1 MTMDVVFD
9 DTPLLNEIARLQA
22 ALQSACDVRARSEI
36 AARLRDEQLKLDRL
50 RDERRRTP

>member
-1 MTMDVVFD
+1 MDVVSD
-9 DTPLLNEIARLQA
+9 HAALLNEIARLQA

-36 AARLRDEQLKLDRL
+36 ASRLRDEQLKLDRL